1 MRSRKTTLSTAD
13 FAETNLPEEMQ
24 SEYLEF
30 MKNKSFPAA
39 AVTKDNGYIE
49 SKLKI
54 RSKLVF
60 SNDVWV
66 SVPPDQLKN
75 LVEIIPSDDNESTI
89 LKIKGDLKVNNNGYQ

>member
-24 SEYLEF
+24 NEYLEF
-30 MKNKSFPAA
+30 MKSKSFPAA

-89 LKIKGDLKVNNNGYQ
+89 LKIKGRLKSQQ

>member
-1 MRSRKTTLSTAD
+1 MRSKKTLNTAD
-13 FAETNLPEEMQ
+13 FAETNLPEEIQM
-24 SEYLEF
+24 EYLEY
-30 MKNKSFPAA
+30 MRNKNFPAA

-75 LVEIIPSDDNESTI
+75 LVEIIPSEDTESTI
-89 LKIKGDLKVNNNGYQ
+89 LKIKGRLKSQQ